1 MCFLPRARHPSPH
14 VSQNIARRGLAS
26 GYRTGWTRRS
36 QDLEA
41 NFPPGVDGAGE
52 TRPAEGAGRVELD
65 LWKCGCEANFG
76 SARKESGSGSSTQ
89 SSGDV
94 PKDKQSMRVNKPGV
108 GDIQKSRKRAIY
120 PGEVDQQEPGP
131 RHRL

>member
-1 MCFLPRARHPSPH
+1 MATGQDGQGGVRTWKPIFL
-14 VSQNIARRGLAS
+14 LEW
-26 GYRTGWTRRS
+26 TGS
-36 QDLEA
+36 
-41 NFPPGVDGAGE
+41 GE
-52 TRPAEGAGRVELD
+52 TRPAEGAGKVELD
-65 LWKCGCEANFG
+65 LWKCGVKPTLVV
-76 SARKESGSGSSTQ
+76 RKESGSGSSTQ

-94 PKDKQSMRVNKPGV
+94 PKDKQSMRVNNPGV